1 MNHWF
6 MQAFAEA
13 LARRDIATLRWEFP
27 YMREGKPRPD
37 RPDVAEAAVQRAWA
51 GAAERF
57 PELPRFAG
65 GKSFGGRM
73 TSRAHAVQPL
83 ADLRGLVFVG
93 FPLHPANSPS
103 VGFAEPT
110 ERTIAA
116 ATERAEHLPRASGP
130 MLFLQGTR
138 DELALLP
145 LLRPVVANLGDRAM
159 LHEIDGAD
167 HGFHVARRTP
177 DEVVD
182 DLGATAAAWMIELLT
197 RDEARR

>member
-27 YMREGKPRPD
+27 YMREGKARPD
-37 RPDVAEAAVQRAWA
+37 RPEVAEAAVQRAWA

-73 TSRAHAVQPL
+73 TSRAHAAQPL

-93 FPLHPANSPS
+93 FPLHPANGASL
-103 VGFAEPT
+103 EPT
-110 ERTIAA
+110 ERTVASAA
-116 ATERAEHLPRASGP
+116 DRAEHLPRATGP

-138 DELALLP
+138 DDLALLP
-145 LLRPVVANLGDRAM
+145 LLRPVVAALGDRAT
-159 LHEIDGAD
+159 LHVIEGAD
-167 HGFHVARRTP
+167 HGFAVPRRTP

-182 DLGATAAAWMIELLT
+182 ELGGTAAAWMIELLT